1 MTEQSKNDLGSLAA
15 DFRKLAAEL
24 KGCDHHPKQK
34 KVLRLLNE
42 HTIVT
47 IFTTALTCEFNS

>member
-1 MTEQSKNDLGSLAA
+1 MTKKTKKDLGIAA
-15 DFRKLAAEL
+15 DFIKMAEQF
-24 KGCDHHPKQK
+24 KGYHPKQK

-47 IFTTALTCEFNS
+47 IFTTALTREFNS